1 MNKSYHDESN
11 QEVVVNMAKKLSGYD
26 DANLTRIADEAEKA
40 WQQKLADDPELAAK
54 FEQDADRQ
62 FEALMAKVHESGI
75 QPMTEEQ
82 YAHEQSLDNSAPVKI
97 LEKERKKFRFSKK
110 VIAGLAAAALIVAGG
125 SMVSVGKNGY
135 RYSEYP
141 DLAKMQEKRYNTS
154 LWSDIDTIDEFYDAV
169 EDQLGIPAIMLEYMP
184 VNMQL
189 EKIVV
194 EDRLVKAEFGYE
206 GNKIYFKEEKPEQ
219 KNIARTEVSDRNEVK
234 TLENKWLNQKI
245 SIKENI
251 LDNDRKEYS
260 VSINTEDGYYLLQGI
275 MDLNEFCKI
284 VSNMIYR

>member
-40 WQQKLADDPELAAK
+40 WQQKLAEDPELAAK

-62 FEALMAKVHESGI
+62 FGALMAKVHESGI

-82 YAHEQSLDNSAPVKI
+82 YAHEQSLDNSAPVKTM
-97 LEKERKKFRFSKK
+97 EKKRKKFKLNKK
-110 VIAGLAAAALIVAGG
+110 LMMGLAAAALIVAGG

-141 DLAKMQEKRYNTS
+141 VMVKTNTKRFNTS
-154 LWSDIDTIDEFYDAV
+154 SRVKQDTIDDFYNLV
-169 EDQLGIPAIMLEYMP
+169 ETKLEIPVIVLDYMP

-189 EKIVV
+189 KKIIV
-194 EDRLVKAEFGYE
+194 EDGLIKAEFKYE
-206 GNKIYFKEEKPEQ
+206 GNEIYFKESKPEQ
-219 KNIARTEVSDRNEVK
+219 KNITKTEISDRNEVQI
-234 TLENKWLNQKI
+234 LYNKWLDIDLQ
-245 SIKENI
+245 IKENI
-251 LDNDRKEYS
+251 LNNDRKEYS
-260 VSINTEDGYYLLQGI
+260 VSIITAEGYYMLQGI
-275 MDLNEFCKI
+275 MNLDDFCEI

>member
-40 WQQKLADDPELAAK
+40 WQQKLAEDPELAAK

-62 FEALMAKVHESGI
+62 FEALMAKVHENGI

-82 YAHEQSLDNSAPVKI
+82 YAHEQSLDNSAPVKTM
-97 LEKERKKFRFSKK
+97 EKKRKKFRFSKK
-110 VIAGLAAAALIVAGG
+110 LMVGLAAAALIVAGG

-141 DLAKMQEKRYNTS
+141 AMEKTNAKRFNTS
-154 LWSDIDTIDEFYDAV
+154 SRVKQDTIDDFYNLV
-169 EDQLGIPAIMLEYMP
+169 ETKLEIPVIVLDYMP

-189 EKIVV
+189 KKIIV
-194 EDRLVKAEFGYE
+194 EDGLIKAEFKYE
-206 GNKIYFKEEKPEQ
+206 GNEIYFKESKPEQ
-219 KNIARTEVSDRNEVK
+219 KNITKTEISDRNEVQI
-234 TLENKWLNQKI
+234 LYNKWLDIDLQ
-245 SIKENI
+245 IKENI
-251 LDNDRKEYS
+251 LNNDRKEYS
-260 VSINTEDGYYLLQGI
+260 VSIITAEGYYMLQGI
-275 MDLNEFCKI
+275 MNLDDFCEI

>member
-40 WQQKLADDPELAAK
+40 WQQKLAEDPELAAK

-62 FEALMAKVHESGI
+62 FEAMMAKVHENGI

-82 YAHEQSLDNSAPVKI
+82 YAHEQSLDNSAPVKTM
-97 LEKERKKFRFSKK
+97 EKKRKKFRFSKK
-110 VIAGLAAAALIVAGG
+110 LIAGLAAAALIVAGG

-141 DLAKMQEKRYNTS
+141 AISKPNVGRYNT
-154 LWSDIDTIDEFYDAV
+154 LVKDNEDMLDEFYNAV
-169 EDQLGIPAIMLEYMP
+169 ENQLGIPAIMLEYMP
-184 VNMQL
+184 VDMRL
-189 EKIVV
+189 ENVIV
-194 EDRLVKAEFGYE
+194 EDDLVKIRFDYE
-206 GNKIYFKEEKPEQ
+206 GEKIYFKEAKPEQ
-219 KNIARTEVSDRNEVK
+219 KNILKTEISDRDVVN
-234 TLENKWLNQKI
+234 TIYNKWLDLDI
-245 SIKENI
+245 LIKENV
-251 LDNDRKEYS
+251 LSNDRKEYS
-260 VSINTEDGYYLLQGI
+260 VSINTEEGYYLLQGI
-275 MDLNEFCKI
+275 MDLDEFCEM

>member
-40 WQQKLADDPELAAK
+40 WQQKLADDPDLAAK

-110 VIAGLAAAALIVAGG
+110 IIAGLAAAALIVVGG

-135 RYSEYP
+135 RYNEYP
-141 DLAKMQEKRYNTS
+141 DMSKMQAKRYNTS
-154 LWSDIDTIDEFYDAV
+154 ISDIADTVDDFYDLV
-169 EDQLGIPAIMLEYMP
+169 KEQLGIPVIVMDDYPSDMYLESIISKQDSITAQFEY
-184 VNMQL
+184 NG
-189 EKIVV
+189 EH
-194 EDRLVKAEFGYE
+194 
-206 GNKIYFKEEKPEQ
+206 IYLKEAKPEP
-219 KNIARTEVSDRNEVK
+219 KNILKMEVSDRKDVK
-234 TLENKWLNQKI
+234 TFYNKWVGLDL
-245 SIKENI
+245 SIKESI
-251 LDNDRKEYS
+251 LNNDRKEYS
-260 VSINTEDGYYLLQGI
+260 VSINTEEGYYLLEGVMNLDEFYEI
-275 MDLNEFCKI
+275 VLNL
-284 VSNMIYR
+284 IYR

>member
-141 DLAKMQEKRYNTS
+141 AMTKLQEKRFNTS
-154 LWSDIDTIDEFYDAV
+154 PKSYYDTIDEFYDLV
-169 EDQLGIPAIMLEYMP
+169 ENQLGIPVIMLDYMP
-184 VNMQL
+184 VNMKL
-189 EKIVV
+189 ERIVATD
-194 EDRLVKAEFGYE
+194 ELVKVEFEYE
-206 GNKIYFKEEKPEQ
+206 GNEIYFKEAKPAQ
-219 KNIARTEVSDRNEVK
+219 KNILKMEISDRNEVK
-234 TLENKWLNQKI
+234 RFYNKWLGLDI
-245 SIKENI
+245 SIKENV
-251 LDNDRKEYS
+251 LSNDRKEYS
-260 VSINTEDGYYLLQGI
+260 VSINTEEGYYLLQGI
-275 MDLNEFCKI
+275 MELDEFCEI
-284 VSNMIYR
+284 VSNLIYR